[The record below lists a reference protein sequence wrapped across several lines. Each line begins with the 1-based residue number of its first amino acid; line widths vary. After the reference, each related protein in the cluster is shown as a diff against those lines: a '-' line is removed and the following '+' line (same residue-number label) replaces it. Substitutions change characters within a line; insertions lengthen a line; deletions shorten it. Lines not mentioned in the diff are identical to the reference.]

1 MKLPRVFSSLA
12 VALLTVGP
20 VCAQWPRHDEGSSPR
35 HAHPMA
41 SPQDQMT
48 LSATAAVDL
57 TMDVLSVTL
66 AVVREGVEAATVQ
79 SQLKQA
85 IETALAEA
93 RREAR
98 PAQLEVQSGMFSLN
112 PRYAPPPPPA
122 RPSAAPPGIVGWQG
136 RAEIVLEGRD
146 LQAVAQLA
154 GRLQGLSVARV
165 GFTLSR
171 EARERAEAE
180 AASQAISR
188 FRSRAQSYASQFGFS
203 GYRLREVQVGMEDAA
218 RFVQARAPMLRAAA
232 MATPGDE
239 PLPFEAGRTSVSVTV
254 SGSVLLTR

>member
-1 MKLPRVFSSLA
+1 
-12 VALLTVGP
+12 
-20 VCAQWPRHDEGSSPR
+20 
-35 HAHPMA
+35 MA

-57 TMDVLSVTL
+57 TMDVLAVTL

-79 SQLKQA
+79 SQLKQV

-112 PRYAPPPPPA
+112 PRYAPAPA

-239 PLPFEAGRTSVSVTV
+239 PLPIEAGRTSVSVTV

>member
-1 MKLPRVFSSLA
+1 MKQTSAFSSLTIA
-12 VALLTVGP
+12 MLAMGSAF
-20 VCAQWPRHDEGSSPR
+20 AQTPRHQDGAAPSYL
-35 HAHPMA
+35 HPIA

-79 SQLKQA
+79 AQLKQI
-85 IETALAEA
+85 IENALAEA

-98 PAQLEVQSGMFSLN
+98 PPQLEVQSGMFSLQ
-112 PRYAPPPPPA
+112 PRYAPPSA
-122 RPSAAPPGIVGWQG
+122 RPGVTAPGIVGWQG

-180 AASQAISR
+180 ATAQAIAR

-203 GYRLREVQVGMEDAA
+203 GYRLREVQVGMEEAA

-232 MATPGDE
+232 VQGAGDD
-239 PLPFEAGRTSVSVTV
+239 PLPFEAGRTSISATV
-254 SGSVLLTR
+254 SGSVQMTR

>member
-1 MKLPRVFSSLA
+1 MKLSNALSSLA
-12 VALLTVGP
+12 VSVLAMTSAM
-20 VCAQWPRHDEGSSPR
+20 AQVSSHRDGLAPPPP
-35 HAHPMA
+35 HPIA
-41 SPQDQMT
+41 GPQDQMT

-66 AVVREGVEAATVQ
+66 AAVREGVEAATVQ
-79 SQLKQA
+79 AQLKQV
-85 IETALAEA
+85 IEAALAEA

-98 PAQLEVQSGMFSLN
+98 PTQLEIQSGMFSLN
-112 PRYAPPPPPA
+112 PRYAPPPA

-136 RAEIVLEGRD
+136 RAEIVLEGKD

-154 GRLQGLSVARV
+154 GRLQGLNVARV

-180 AASQAISR
+180 ATAQAISR

-203 GYRLREVQVGMEDAA
+203 GYRLREVQVGLEEAA
-218 RFVQARAPMLRAAA
+218 RFVQTRAPMLRAAA
-232 MATPGDE
+232 ISAPSEE
-239 PLPFEAGRTSVSVTV
+239 PLPFEAGRTSISVTV
-254 SGSVLLTR
+254 SGSVQMTR

>member
-1 MKLPRVFSSLA
+1 MKLSRALASLA
-12 VALLTVGP
+12 IAMLAVDLTL
-20 VCAQWPRHDEGSSPR
+20 AQTPRHQDGTTPP
-35 HAHPMA
+35 HLHPSA
-41 SPQDQMT
+41 APQDQMT

-57 TMDVLSVTL
+57 TMDVLSITL
-66 AVVREGVEAATVQ
+66 AVVREGAEAATVQ
-79 SQLKQA
+79 AQLKQI
-85 IETALAEA
+85 IETVLAEA

-98 PAQLEVQSGMFSLN
+98 PPQLEVQSGMFSLN
-112 PRYAPPPPPA
+112 PRYAPTPA
-122 RPSAAPPGIVGWQG
+122 RPGATTPGIVGWQG

-180 AASQAISR
+180 ATAQAIAR
-188 FRSRAQSYASQFGFS
+188 FRSRAQSYAAQFGFS

-232 MATPGDE
+232 MPGPGDD
-239 PLPFEAGRTSVSVTV
+239 PIPFEAGRTSISATV
-254 SGSVLLTR
+254 SGSVQMIR